1 MSGATGPFIQ
11 KLFTS
16 RDNFVGASGASGVAT
31 YIGQEGRIWWDP
43 VRNNFYYS
51 DGETEGGILI
61 GTGGGGGGA
70 TGATG
75 VLGSTGATGAI
86 GYIGTTGATGA
97 TGVVGTTGATGATG
111 YIGTTGATGAAG
123 VNGATG
129 ATGAAGVN
137 GATGATGSFNGNL
150 TSDINGN
157 GFSISNVGNIT
168 ANYFSGDGSNLSNL
182 SLTGYAAGN
191 TTEIQFN
198 NGGDFAASANFTFN
212 TTGNVLTVDQI
223 AIPVGTVLQGTAQV
237 TPVIGNLVLN
247 QVLNY
252 STGPSDTLPSG
263 SYGNPQGVNPPWTV
277 YQMATVPS
285 PSLHVN
291 DLLSG
296 TGVVGG
302 SYVQWVGLS
311 TDTANANIVVTS
323 QTYNPPTIPVPI
335 PTTNIIIS
343 RPVTNA
349 GFSVTTGNDTDIVL
363 NPGNNGG
370 ITGSIVVAGN
380 IIPIA
385 NTLYSLGTPN
395 NRFACAY
402 FGGNTI
408 YIYDGYLGVDQS
420 ISAYNGNLIIGG
432 GAGLTVGQFI
442 LHGNTIALDNPAE
455 EFNIGTPGASGNLNI
470 NRPLTVSDSA
480 GNKTFIVT
488 SDGRTQID
496 TGIQPA
502 NSPGALNIVAS
513 NGGYYHNVTSN
524 GGMIHVTGNDGAATR
539 VSLDNFNNGNGTTS
553 FNALV
558 ARSAR
563 GTAQTPS
570 QLLTGDIIFRIAASG
585 WRSDTGFGG
594 VTAGGA
600 TTSFDIVTLEPTS
613 STNRGS
619 AQRFYNAP
627 LGSNTRSFSAQIDST
642 GLSFVQPTGST
653 FDPNIGITFNDNTRQ
668 TTAFVPSNV
677 VTYVTT
683 GVGLT
688 GGGTGNIGID
698 ATGVTSVAGTANQVY
713 VNGNVSG
720 GNANGAV
727 TLTLPQNID
736 SGATLSFANLTVTG
750 TLVANNFTTSGNSI
764 VHDKILNLAYDS
776 TSNSQINGGGIILG
790 NISDPYTVSILYD
803 LPNNS
808 WNTDGAGLTTNDLK
822 AANAN
827 IDFLYVQNGGH
838 FGLVNEQ
845 LDYPNAYVQV
855 DSNVNSY
862 SQIVSQ
868 NHSPGTQAST
878 DLVLVNDIGDDGNH
892 YIDMGINSSNYANA
906 DFSSTG
912 PNDGYLFV
920 NQGNLVIGTDTP
932 SKVVNFVAG
941 GTTSNDIIASIS
953 NTGIS
958 TPGNVSANYFIGD
971 GSHLTGLGSFVGS
984 TGATGHI
991 GSTGATGATGV
1002 AGTNG
1007 ATGATGYIG
1016 STGATGAT
1024 GATGYRGSTGATGA
1038 TGIAGNNGSTGAT
1051 GVAGTNGATGA
1062 TGAAGSN
1069 GSNGATGATGY
1080 VGTTGATGATGVVGT
1095 TGATGATGYIG
1106 TTGATG
1112 ATGTI
1117 GTTGATGATGYLG
1130 ATGATGATG
1139 PIAGSNTQ
1147 IIFND
1152 SNSPNGSAN
1161 LTFNKSTNVLT
1172 VNGNISTTNFT
1183 AAGTSNLGNVGNV
1196 FITGG
1201 SANNILLT
1209 NGSGNLSWSSIGSV
1223 NGVGGNQL
1231 VYVLNAS
1238 YSLTSLKNTLQ
1249 SLFGLTNGVTLASNT
1264 RYQYELVFNMQ
1275 FNKAGVLTYALALG
1289 SGVAVAQHNYQAEAN
1304 QTNTL
1309 TGYGA
1314 GITMMSQ
1321 NATGAT
1327 ITTGTAIGD
1336 TTNGYGHYIVRGTID
1351 VTTGGNVNFMIS
1363 QDQNTPTWST
1373 LTGSY
1378 IKLLP
1383 LGAIGANTADGTWS

>member
-61 GTGGGGGGA
+61 GSGGGGGPTGATGIQGTTGA

-75 VLGSTGATGAI
+75 YL
-86 GYIGTTGATGA
+86 GTTGATGA

-123 VNGATG
+123 VDGATG

-137 GATGATGSFNGNL
+137 GATGATGPVAGSNTQVIFNNNNTAGASANL
-150 TSDINGN
+150 TFDTDTNLLNVTGN
-157 GFSISNVGNIT
+157 VSANAIT
-168 ANYFSGDGSNLSNL
+168 ANTLLAATSGNL
-182 SLTGYAAGN
+182 YV
-191 TTEIQFN
+191 
-198 NGGDFAASANFTFN
+198 
-212 TTGNVLTVDQI
+212 TGNIL
-223 AIPVGTVLQGTAQV
+223 PTA
-237 TPVIGNLVLN
+237 G
-247 QVLNY
+247 
-252 STGPSDTLPSG
+252 
-263 SYGNPQGVNPPWTV
+263 
-277 YQMATVPS
+277 
-285 PSLHVN
+285 
-291 DLLSG
+291 
-296 TGVVGG
+296 
-302 SYVQWVGLS
+302 
-311 TDTANANIVVTS
+311 
-323 QTYNPPTIPVPI
+323 TYNLGLPAVPW
-335 PTTNIIIS
+335 
-343 RPVTNA
+343 
-349 GFSVTTGNDTDIVL
+349 
-363 NPGNNGG
+363 
-370 ITGSIVVAGN
+370 
-380 IIPIA
+380 A
-385 NTLYSLGTPN
+385 N
-395 NRFACAY
+395 AY
-402 FGGNTI
+402 FGP
-408 YIYDGYLGVDQS
+408 QS
-420 ISAYNGNLIIGG
+420 ITILDSTGNLANSVTIENIAANITMGT
-432 GAGLTVGQFI
+432 AG
-442 LHGNTIALDNPAE
+442 
-455 EFNIGTPGASGNLNI
+455 FNIVKLGT
-470 NRPLTVSDSA
+470 
-480 GNKTFIVT
+480 
-488 SDGRTQID
+488 
-496 TGIQPA
+496 A
-502 NSPGALNIVAS
+502 NS
-513 NGGYYHNVTSN
+513 
-524 GGMIHVTGNDGAATR
+524 
-539 VSLDNFNNGNGTTS
+539 
-553 FNALV
+553 
-558 ARSAR
+558 
-563 GTAQTPS
+563 
-570 QLLTGDIIFRIAASG
+570 IFRIETLTGQIFSFAKTIIENDTESSNTTSG
-585 WRSDTGFGG
+585 SLQ
-594 VTAGGA
+594 TAGGA
-600 TTSFDIVTLEPTS
+600 GIAKNLYVGGNIYGE
-613 STNRGS
+613 
-619 AQRFYNAP
+619 
-627 LGSNTRSFSAQIDST
+627 
-642 GLSFVQPTGST
+642 GST
-653 FDPNIGITFNDNTRQ
+653 L
-668 TTAFVPSNV
+668 SNV

-698 ATGVTSVAGTANQVY
+698 ATGVTTVAGTANQVY

-720 GNANGAV
+720 GNSNAAI

-790 NISDPYTVSILYD
+790 NATAPYAVSILYD

-827 IDFLYVQNGGH
+827 MYFLTVETAAH
-838 FGLVNEQ
+838 FGLISEG
-845 LDYPNAYVQV
+845 LDYPNAVVQV
-855 DSNVNSY
+855 DSNTNSY
-862 SQIVSQ
+862 SQIISQ
-868 NHSPGTQAST
+868 NHSPGTQASS
-878 DLVLVNDIGDDGNH
+878 DLVLVNDIGDDSNH
-892 YIDMGINSSNYANA
+892 FIDMGINSSNYANS

-912 PNDGYLFV
+912 PNDGYV
-920 NQGNLVIGTDTP
+920 YINQGNLVIGTDTTGQ
-932 SKVVNFVAG
+932 VVKFIAG
-941 GTTSNDIIASIS
+941 GTTSDNVHLTIS
-953 NTGIS
+953 DTDTTIKGNVIVTDGSDNTIFQMKTDGNLIWGGGSTGIS
-958 TPGNVSANYFIGD
+958 LNGGFFVSTVNTSDGTGNIVTYNGSQMQYGPQLKDYNGNLKANNFTSNSITSNATVNFANTNNVTLGNIGNLHIAGGSANYVLRTD
-971 GSHLTGLGSFVGS
+971 GAGNLSWVIPNSGATGPTGATGAAGTNGTTGATGYRGS
-984 TGATGHI
+984 TGATGATGYT

-1007 ATGATGYIG
+1007 ATGATGI
-1016 STGATGAT
+1016 
-1024 GATGYRGSTGATGA
+1024 
-1038 TGIAGNNGSTGAT
+1038 
-1051 GVAGTNGATGA
+1051 
-1062 TGAAGSN
+1062 AGSN
-1069 GSNGATGATGY
+1069 GSNGSTGATGY

-1095 TGATGATGYIG
+1095 TGATGATGYVG

-1117 GTTGATGATGYLG
+1117 GSTGATGATGYLG

-1264 RYQYELVFNMQ
+1264 RYQYDLVFNMQ
-1275 FNKAGVLTYALALG
+1275 FSKTGALTYALALG
-1289 SGVAVAQHNYQAEAN
+1289 SGVAVAQHNYQAEASQN
-1304 QTNTL
+1304 NTL
-1309 TGYGA
+1309 TGYAA

-1336 TTNGYGHYIVRGTID
+1336 TLNGYGHYVVRGTID
-1351 VTTGGNVNFMIS
+1351 VTTGGNVNFMVS
-1363 QDQNTPTWST
+1363 QDQNTPITWST